1 MTFYNICAQK
11 CIKYTKITYAVRLS
25 EFWRTEIG
33 KGDRVRG
40 AENKVRY
47 YRTYYG
53 YTQRELAR
61 MAKTAASTICE
72 IESGRLPNA
81 VLAIRIARAL
91 RAKVEDLW
99 SDD

>member
-1 MTFYNICAQK
+1 MMC
-11 CIKYTKITYAVRLS
+11 AVRDS
-25 EFWRTEIG
+25 EFRRAKKE
-33 KGDRVRG
+33 KGDRVRDAG
-40 AENKVRY
+40 NKVRY

-61 MAKTAASTICE
+61 RAKTAASTICE
-72 IESGRLPNA
+72 IERGRLPNV

-99 SDD
+99 DDN

>member
-1 MTFYNICAQK
+1 MTQ
-11 CIKYTKITYAVRLS
+11 AVRIS
-25 EFWRTEIG
+25 EFRRTGGG

-40 AENKVRY
+40 TGNKVRY

-61 MAKTAASTICE
+61 AAKTAPSTICE
-72 IESGRLPNA
+72 IERGRLPNV

-99 SDD
+99 DDN

>member
-1 MTFYNICAQK
+1 MMR
-11 CIKYTKITYAVRLS
+11 AVRDS
-25 EFWRTEIG
+25 EFRRAEKE
-33 KGDRVRG
+33 KGDRVRD

-61 MAKTAASTICE
+61 TAKTAASTICE

-81 VLAIRIARAL
+81 ALAIRIARAL
-91 RAKVEDLW
+91 QAKVEDLW
-99 SDD
+99 DDS

>member
-1 MTFYNICAQK
+1 MAREK
-11 CIKYTKITYAVRLS
+11 R
-25 EFWRTEIG
+25 
-33 KGDRVRG
+33 KGDRVRD

-61 MAKTAASTICE
+61 RAKTAASTICE

-81 VLAIRIARAL
+81 ALAIRIARAL